1 MKKNILILTL
11 CIVLIVITAACSSQ
25 NENNSASSENAGIE
39 SSVSEEISEELKE
52 FSFESK
58 ELGFQTMLPAIAS
71 DKIETEITTRE
82 HGEETITT
90 LVIYYVGEDDRYNVL
105 SFDSMTENE
114 WNIMQ
119 EEGGPVG
126 TSLGVSPDGN
136 VIVMNTMQ
144 SNPAKEGSADADAVD
159 QFQKDLK
166 TVTDHFDFI
175 SK

>member
-105 SFDSMTENE
+105 SFDSMTERVE
-114 WNIMQ
+114 HYA
-119 EEGGPVG
+119 GGRRSRG
-126 TSLGVSPDGN
+126 NLLGRFTRRQCDCH
-136 VIVMNTMQ
+136 
-144 SNPAKEGSADADAVD
+144 EHHAV
-159 QFQKDLK
+159 
-166 TVTDHFDFI
+166 
-175 SK
+175 

>member
-1 MKKNILILTL
+1 
-11 CIVLIVITAACSSQ
+11 
-25 NENNSASSENAGIE
+25 
-39 SSVSEEISEELKE
+39 
-52 FSFESK
+52 
-58 ELGFQTMLPAIAS
+58 
-71 DKIETEITTRE
+71 
-82 HGEETITT
+82 
-90 LVIYYVGEDDRYNVL
+90 
-105 SFDSMTENE
+105 
-114 WNIMQ
+114 MQ